1 MGRNYTRENKVQ
13 THAWINRALDFRL
26 KQYSKEF
33 GFSKNRLIEDA
44 IMIWLNQRDAEKH
57 K

>member
-13 THAWINRALDFRL
+13 THAWINRALDLRL

-44 IMIWLNQRDAEKH
+44 IMIWLNQRDAEKR